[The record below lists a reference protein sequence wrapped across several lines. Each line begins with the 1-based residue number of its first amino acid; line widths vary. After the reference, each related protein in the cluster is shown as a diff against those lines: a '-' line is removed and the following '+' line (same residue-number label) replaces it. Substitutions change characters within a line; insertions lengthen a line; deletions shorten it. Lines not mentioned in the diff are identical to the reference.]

1 MDIKIDK
8 DLLRSWCEMED
19 SSDYLERMVAFANN
33 STKERFDVLLREYGQ
48 LLKER
53 IDYCKGILNTHK
65 DVLIY
70 YTLAELYNRQD
81 PDESPDYLYKRAV
94 RYYCIKAVR
103 LDRNY
108 APAWA
113 LLAYAYSWIALFGG
127 DAGDDNVI
135 ADIKVLPIKEET
147 GIESVLPASFSDIL
161 SEGQKRKLKCIE
173 RAIYCIRKAL
183 KIEPLN
189 TAYQFHLKQYCH
201 QRNEEYKPENLP
213 RSLM

>member
-1 MDIKIDK
+1 
-8 DLLRSWCEMED
+8 MED

-70 YTLAELYNRQD
+70 YTLAEFYNRQD

-94 RYYCIKAVR
+94 RYYCIKAVW

-127 DAGDDNVI
+127 DTGDDNMI
-135 ADIKVLPIKEET
+135 AGIKMIPIKDEA
-147 GIESVLPASFSDIL
+147 GIESVLPPSFSDIL

-183 KIEPLN
+183 KIDPAN
-189 TAYQFHLKQYCH
+189 KDCQQQLKEYYH
-201 QRNEEYKPENLP
+201 QRKEEYKPRSLP
-213 RSLM
+213 RRLM